1 VTLLALAVAGRG
13 VVDPDTP
20 VVHADDEGFLRG
32 RGAFE
37 TVRVY
42 SGRPF
47 RLDRHLER
55 LHESARRLG
64 IPVPDAVGL
73 RELAD
78 AALERAGEP
87 DAMLRLYCTPGRDGA
102 REPAAFVLVS
112 SLPDDLEEL
121 RARGLRLVSVEL
133 GIDPSW
139 PLGGVKSTS
148 YAVNMVAVDRAR
160 AAGGDDALLLARGR
174 IVLEG
179 PTSNVWWR
187 RGRTLYTPSLEVG
200 ILAGVTREVLIE
212 AADDLGYEVRD
223 GAFPVEELATSD
235 EVFMS
240 SSVREVMPV
249 VEVAAVPIPKGPA
262 ATELQEALR
271 AAATGT

>member
-13 VVDPDTP
+13 VVDPDTA

-32 RGAFE
+32 RAAFE
-37 TVRVY
+37 TIRVY
-42 SGRPF
+42 RGRPF

-55 LHESARRLG
+55 LQESTRRLG
-64 IPVPDAVGL
+64 IPAPDLAELERMSTAALRTAAVADAVL
-73 RELAD
+73 RI
-78 AALERAGEP
+78 
-87 DAMLRLYCTPGRDGA
+87 YCTPGREGA
-102 REPAAFVLVS
+102 GQPSAFVLVV
-112 SLPDDLEEL
+112 SLPDDLEQL
-121 RARGLRLVSVEL
+121 RLRGLRLVSVEL

-148 YAVNMVAVDRAR
+148 YAVNMVSVDRAR
-160 AAGGDDALLLARGR
+160 DAGGDDALLLGRGR

-187 RGRTLYTPSLEVG
+187 RGRTLYTPALDTG
-200 ILAGVTREVLIE
+200 ILAGVTRAVLAE
-212 AADDLGYEVRD
+212 AAAGLGYELRE
-223 GAFPVEELATSD
+223 GTFPVDELLAAD

-249 VEVAAVPIPKGPA
+249 SAVDGQPIAVGPA
-262 ATELQEALR
+262 ARELQEALR